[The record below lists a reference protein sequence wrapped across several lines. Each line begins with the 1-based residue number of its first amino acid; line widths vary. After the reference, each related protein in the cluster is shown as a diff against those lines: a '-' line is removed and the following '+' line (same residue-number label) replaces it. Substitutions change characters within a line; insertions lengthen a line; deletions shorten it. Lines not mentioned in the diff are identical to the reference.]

1 MSRKITISLW
11 LSLLCLFPIQSM
23 AQTLEYW
30 FDDLYDLRNT
40 TPIATSDAEQE
51 LNLDLRDNTKF
62 PMGFHKLNMRVTI
75 AGKPSA
81 VSSSAVLKLAAGNIS
96 QLEYWVDD
104 DIANRKIANSKTIS
118 GKASNDGGSTYQF
131 FDDLDLTDVTP
142 GYHRL
147 YYRAVSNSKRTTS
160 AISMTPIMVKSMYS
174 QENTGDLT
182 VTEQAYWFDDEEPEI
197 ISVADPKNVISYEK
211 QPYTFDTRKLED
223 GQHTLHMQFANSA
236 GVWSETESST
246 FTKTRVNAPM
256 IAVNASVEEGVVT
269 LKFNSLPYGQRYII
283 HRKYPSGKEYKVGD
297 IPYFTYP
304 AALQSTDT
312 PAPGTYTYYVEGFY
326 TDADGEIQRIY
337 SGDVPVTVEK
347 AAKTLERG
355 SVSVQLLQNGQK
367 PKNNCLSIVYVNG
380 ERVNDSGLAYGYFQL
395 NNQPYGKELTIRVE
409 NSQWHYNDVTV
420 IMNENID
427 KQKLTINST
436 EEIVDEE
443 QPENDSFDL
452 FLTSNIEL
460 TPNGLEMEVKHK
472 SNKPWTGNII
482 VKMISKKEKD
492 FWDKEMS
499 GEGHSYWYYYDP
511 YLLPPLH
518 PDAGVGGV
526 YQYMTV
532 VNKEV
537 SLPDNKCRFFTLPF
551 IDLPKKDWDEDYCLY
566 VYSVKKGTEQ
576 EKELV
581 DQYLGRG
588 FPFVLKLKPSEYGL
602 GESFVESMEI
612 YKFLLPYF
620 KKYAE
625 WGDPF
630 NLGWKSIKNELNE
643 QVNVIGGKE
652 YSFVDLNGQVV
663 NLSFASLGMLLNC
676 FFDDMHVAIKEYT
689 EAIGNHSVTQIYD
702 GITNLYYNIKDI
714 CEASQADDNHKFFKF
729 AKLVWKYAEK
739 NNPILDCYKS
749 YLDVGEAMANEIDD
763 IDNYMSGQWVMQ
775 RLIEGEGIYKIKVRK
790 YSNDKGVRYFRGE
803 DFYPH
808 KDYKGREVVHDGQ
821 IKSIQITLTAPDGT
835 SDGYKVESESFKPD
849 YDGDE
854 VIIKNVVFPGI
865 YNTNYAGAEAWMTIT
880 WKNNRVTHVPLLD
893 KNFVK
898 LENFRQSS
906 KEPLTMTVE
915 LQSETNMNLE
925 NIANKLTFV
934 KPEKSIWDIIF

>member
-62 PMGFHKLNMRVTI
+62 PMGFHKLNMRVNT
-75 AGKPSA
+75 GRFPSA

-160 AISMTPIMVKSMYS
+160 AISMTPIMVKSMYYTD
-174 QENTGDLT
+174 NAKDLT

-197 ISVADPKNVISYEK
+197 ISVADPQNVITYEK
-211 QPYTFDTRKLED
+211 KPYTFDTRKLAD
-223 GQHTLHMQFANSA
+223 GQHTLHMQFGNSA

-256 IAVNASVEEGVVT
+256 IAVNASMEEGVVT
-269 LKFNSLPYGQRYII
+269 LKFNSLPYGQRYVV
-283 HRKYPSGKEYKVGD
+283 HRKYPSGKEYKVDD

-312 PAPGTYTYYVEGFY
+312 PAPGTYTYYVEGHY
-326 TDADGEIQRIY
+326 TDADGKIQKIY

-380 ERVNDSGLAYGYFQL
+380 ERVHDSGLAYGYFQL
-395 NNQPYGKELTIRVE
+395 NNQPYGKELTIRIE
-409 NSQWHYNDVTV
+409 NSYWRYNDLTV

-436 EEIVDEE
+436 EEIVEEE

-482 VKMISKKEKD
+482 VKMINKNDKE
-492 FWDKEMS
+492 FWDKEFS
-499 GEGHSYWYYYDP
+499 GEGHSYWYYMSP
-511 YLLPPLH
+511 FH
-518 PDAGVGGV
+518 RDAGVGGV
-526 YQYMTV
+526 YQYVTV
-532 VNKEV
+532 ANMEV
-537 SLPDNKCRFFTLPF
+537 SLPDNKYHVLSLPF
-551 IDLPKKDWDEDYCLY
+551 VDLPKKTKNEDYEVY
-566 VYSVKKGTEQ
+566 VYSVKKNTEQ
-576 EKELV
+576 EKELMSNI
-581 DQYLGRG
+581 Y
-588 FPFVLKLKPSEYGL
+588 KLPRILTFNPSEYGL
-602 GESFVESMEI
+602 GDGFVDYMNA
-612 YKFLLPYF
+612 YAFVMKYMKKFS
-620 KKYAE
+620 A

-630 NLGWKSIKNELNE
+630 KLAWGSVSDEFKNFLKDLEKHEWTFSELNE
-643 QVNVIGGKE
+643 QV
-652 YSFVDLNGQVV
+652 VDISIKSV
-663 NLSFASLGMLLNC
+663 GMLLNC
-676 FFDDMHVAIKEYT
+676 FFEDMHNAIKERTKSHKENEVYIIHK
-689 EAIGNHSVTQIYD
+689 EIE
-702 GITNLYYNIKDI
+702 NLYNTIKGI
-714 CEASQADDNHKFFKF
+714 CEASQADDNHKFFEF
-729 AKLVWKYAEK
+729 AKLVLKYAEK
-739 NNPILDCYKS
+739 GDPVLKVYKT

-835 SDGYKVESESFKPD
+835 SDGYKVESDSFEPN

-854 VIIKNVVFPGI
+854 VIIKNVVFPGKHI
-865 YNTNYAGAEAWMTIT
+865 TNYAGAEAWMTIT

-906 KEPLTMTVE
+906 TEPLTMTVE
-915 LQSETNMNLE
+915 LQSETNMNVE
-925 NIANKLTFV
+925 NIANKLTIV
-934 KPEKSIWDIIF
+934 KPEKNIWDIVF

>member
-1 MSRKITISLW
+1 MSRKITIPLW
-11 LSLLCLFPIQSM
+11 LSLLCLFPRLTM

-30 FDDLYDLRNT
+30 FDDHYDLRNT
-40 TPIATSDAEQE
+40 TSIAASDAEQE

-81 VSSSAVLKLAAGNIS
+81 VTSSAVLKLAAGKIS

-104 DIANRKIANSKTIS
+104 DIANSKITNSKTIS

-131 FDDLDLTDVTP
+131 FDNLDLTDVTP

-482 VKMISKKEKD
+482 VKMINKNDKE
-492 FWDKEMS
+492 FWDKEFS
-499 GEGHSYWYYYDP
+499 GEGHSYWYYMSP
-511 YLLPPLH
+511 FH
-518 PDAGVGGV
+518 RDAGVGGV
-526 YQYMTV
+526 YQYVTV
-532 VNKEV
+532 ANMEV
-537 SLPDNKCRFFTLPF
+537 SLPDNKYHVLSLPF
-551 IDLPKKDWDEDYCLY
+551 VDLPKKTKNEDYEVY
-566 VYSVKKGTEQ
+566 VYSVKKNTEQ
-576 EKELV
+576 EKELMSNI
-581 DQYLGRG
+581 YK
-588 FPFVLKLKPSEYGL
+588 FPCILTFNPSEYGL
-602 GESFVESMEI
+602 GDGFVDYMNA
-612 YKFLLPYF
+612 YAFVMKYMKKFS
-620 KKYAE
+620 A
-625 WGDPF
+625 WGDPLKLAWDSTSDEF
-630 NLGWKSIKNELNE
+630 KNYLKDLEKHEWTFSELNE
-643 QVNVIGGKE
+643 QV
-652 YSFVDLNGQVV
+652 VDI
-663 NLSFASLGMLLNC
+663 SIKSAGMLLNSI
-676 FFDDMHVAIKEYT
+676 FEDMHKAIKKHT
-689 EAIGNHSVTQIYD
+689 NSIKGNEIYVIHK
-702 GITNLYYNIKDI
+702 GIENLYNAIKGI
-714 CEASQADDNHKFFKF
+714 CEASQADDNHKFFDF
-729 AKLVWKYAEK
+729 AKLVLKYGAK
-739 NNPILDCYKS
+739 NDPVVSVYKS
-749 YLDVGEAMANEIDD
+749 YLEVGDKMASAVEDFSNTI
-763 IDNYMSGQWVMQ
+763 SGYYIWN
-775 RLIEGEGIYKIKVRK
+775 RLVTGKGIYKIKIRK
-790 YSNDKGVRYFRGE
+790 YDNDGFAGYFPGR
-803 DFYPH
+803 DFYPENGSNN
-808 KDYKGREVVHDGQ
+808 KHDGQ
-821 IKSIQITLTAPDGT
+821 IKSINIQLINQANGQKAESVSFKHELENYDTYNMGITLKD
-835 SDGYKVESESFKPD
+835 
-849 YDGDE
+849 
-854 VIIKNVVFPGI
+854 VVFDREDF
-865 YNTNYAGAEAWMTIT
+865 YADNESGTEAWMTIT
-880 WKNNRVTHVPLLD
+880 WNNNRVTHVPLLNPD
-893 KNFVK
+893 FVK
-898 LENFRQSS
+898 IENLNEDASV
-906 KEPLTMTVE
+906 PLIMTVE
-915 LQSETNMNLE
+915 LQSETSMKKE
-925 NIANKLTFV
+925 KIANKLTFV

>member
-1 MSRKITISLW
+1 MSRKITIPLW

-62 PMGFHKLNMRVTI
+62 PMGFHKLNMRVNT
-75 AGKPSA
+75 GRFPSA

-211 QPYTFDTRKLED
+211 QPYTFDTRKLAD
-223 GQHTLHMQFANSA
+223 GQHTLHMQFGNSA

-380 ERVNDSGLAYGYFQL
+380 ERVHDSGLAYGYFQL

-452 FLTSNIEL
+452 FLTSNIEV

-499 GEGHSYWYYYDP
+499 GEGHSDWYFIDIPIIHP
-511 YLLPPLH
+511 YK
-518 PDAGVGGV
+518 GVGGV

-532 VNKEV
+532 ANMEV
-537 SLPDNKCRFFTLPF
+537 SLPDNKCQVFTLPF
-551 IDLPKKDWDEDYCLY
+551 IDLPKKTKDEDYCLY

-588 FPFVLKLKPSEYGL
+588 FPFELTFNPSEYVLEHGFT
-602 GESFVESMEI
+602 SYMEG
-612 YKFLLPYF
+612 YGQVLKFM
-620 KKYAE
+620 KKFSA

-630 NLGWKSIKNELNE
+630 KLAWGSVSDEFKNYLKDLE
-643 QVNVIGGKE
+643 GHKW
-652 YSFVDLNGQVV
+652 SFAELNGQVV
-663 NLSFASLGMLLNC
+663 DISIKSVGMLLNC
-676 FFDDMHVAIKEYT
+676 FFTDMDKAIVEHTKSIKANEVYT
-689 EAIGNHSVTQIYD
+689 IHGEMEK
-702 GITNLYYNIKDI
+702 LYNTIKGI
-714 CEASQADDNHKFFKF
+714 CEASQADDNHKFFEF
-729 AKLVWKYAEK
+729 AKLVLGFAEK
-739 NNPILDCYKS
+739 GDPVLKVYKT
-749 YLDVGEAMANEIDD
+749 YLDVGEAMANAVDE
-763 IDNYMSGQWVMQ
+763 IDNYMEGQWVWQ

-790 YSNDKGVRYFRGE
+790 YSNDNGVRYFRGE
-803 DFYPH
+803 DFWPQ
-808 KDYKGREVVHDGQ
+808 KDYKHNGQ
-821 IKSIQITLTAPDGT
+821 IKSVRITLIAPDGS
-835 SDGYKVESESFKPD
+835 SDGHKVESESYEPN
-849 YDGDE
+849 YVGDE
-854 VIIKNVVFPGI
+854 VIIKNVVFPEK
-865 YNTNYAGAEAWMTIT
+865 YNTNYVGAEAWMTIE
-880 WKNNRVTHVPLLD
+880 WNNKRVTHVPLLD
-893 KNFVK
+893 KYFVK
-898 LENFRQSS
+898 LENFKQSS
-906 KEPLTMTVE
+906 NDPLTMTVE

-925 NIANKLTFV
+925 NIANKIKIV
-934 KPEKSIWDIIF
+934 KQKKSEWEGLWDIVN